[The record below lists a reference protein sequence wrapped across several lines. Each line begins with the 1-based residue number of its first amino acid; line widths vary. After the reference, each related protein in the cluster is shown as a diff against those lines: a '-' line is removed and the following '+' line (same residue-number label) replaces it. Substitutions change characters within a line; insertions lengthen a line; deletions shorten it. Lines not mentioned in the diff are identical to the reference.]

1 MPYDSNLCIF
11 GAEAKICVNNNIV
24 YNECHFK
31 FLSIISSKCYFE
43 NYNNSIYFIIAMLT
57 GFINIPFVITIDW
70 IIKNFINIKYCS
82 RNLIQNNLFK
92 SKTSDFNNELLP
104 MSSTLEEDIFKALN
118 ELTAIKESFLKDKFT
133 GKMIYLFNNLI
144 F

>member
-1 MPYDSNLCIF
+1 
-11 GAEAKICVNNNIV
+11 
-24 YNECHFK
+24 
-31 FLSIISSKCYFE
+31 
-43 NYNNSIYFIIAMLT
+43 MLT

-118 ELTAIKESFLKDKFT
+118 ELSAIKESFLKEKFT